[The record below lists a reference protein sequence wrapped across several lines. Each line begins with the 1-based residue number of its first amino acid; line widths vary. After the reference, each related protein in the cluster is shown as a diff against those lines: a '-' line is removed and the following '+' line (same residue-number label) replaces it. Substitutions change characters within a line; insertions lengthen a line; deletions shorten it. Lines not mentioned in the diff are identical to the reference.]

1 MHSASNSLI
10 ADFAAAI
17 SVLKVKGGLNRVIAA
32 ISFNAPQL
40 YAPAEI
46 SMATVLKAYSDVLD
60 AWDQA
65 RATGKV
71 SGSSKWPL
79 LVIDEANK
87 LMAWQGHYDTELQQ
101 LLSFFVAITKANNR
115 SHVMLATSEYGF
127 LAWLNKGTPALL
139 QARVCGGNAGAL
151 KRAANRFSGNWQSVL
166 GAQPLEAMVQ
176 ANLAALR
183 PYSYWAADIDVTAFG
198 ADKLFTV
205 VTAPAPLHFYLLE
218 DMRSTLTAAMY
229 PQTPRVCLTVWLSR
243 QSPKDCR
250 GAGSVRKVE
259 KQVEEASSK
268 IDESKAA
275 KSEGWQGEVADLQQ
289 DKQRLVD
296 EQRQLQEEKARLQEE
311 KMLLLKRRIR

>member
-1 MHSASNSLI
+1 MGGGNLVDTRCYIDGRVEDISSPTELAYVLLQTGLPQLVRQVPEQYLQGMHSASNSLI

-139 QARVCGGNAGAL
+139 QARVPHACHGSAWVGFGSAHV
-151 KRAANRFSGNWQSVL
+151 VL
-166 GAQPLEAMVQ
+166 TCV
-176 ANLAALR
+176 
-183 PYSYWAADIDVTAFG
+183 
-198 ADKLFTV
+198 
-205 VTAPAPLHFYLLE
+205 
-218 DMRSTLTAAMY
+218 
-229 PQTPRVCLTVWLSR
+229 
-243 QSPKDCR
+243 
-250 GAGSVRKVE
+250 GAGSC
-259 KQVEEASSK
+259 SSNRQPAM
-268 IDESKAA
+268 SPRHLNAHSTCCAGWTPAA
-275 KSEGWQGEVADLQQ
+275 CDHMPVP
-289 DKQRLVD
+289 
-296 EQRQLQEEKARLQEE
+296 
-311 KMLLLKRRIR
+311 M